1 MKQNRSQRKRQVV
14 QANKSFRSPAGIKNR
29 VLGANERINARY
41 VMILDLAK
49 DLTDE
54 KLAEIITSKKW
65 DGKSCSSTDMATLIS
80 VQDKRKLESLKE
92 PKEII

>member
-1 MKQNRSQRKRQVV
+1 MKLNRSQKKRKVV

-41 VMILDLAK
+41 LMILDLAK

-54 KLAEIITSKKW
+54 KLSEIITSKKW
-65 DGKSCSSTDMATLIS
+65 DGKSCSSTDMAALI
-80 VQDKRKLESLKE
+80 VENNKRELEKAKKTKE
-92 PKEII
+92 VV